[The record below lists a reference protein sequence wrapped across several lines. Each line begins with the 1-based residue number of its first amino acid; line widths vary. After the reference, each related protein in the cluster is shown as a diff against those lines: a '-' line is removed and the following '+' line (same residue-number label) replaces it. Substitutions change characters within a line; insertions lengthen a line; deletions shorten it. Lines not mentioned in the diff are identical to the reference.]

1 MQRVEVI
8 LQFSIIAENK
18 AQVPAWQS
26 GDPEFSTC
34 SDKKS
39 QFHSVTSSYF
49 DGEKYCWSNQ
59 FSTNILEN
67 AKTDLVYAKTQEY
80 FRTKVEFKK

>member
-34 SDKKS
+34 SDKKKIS
-39 QFHSVTSSYF
+39 FTVSHHPILMV
-49 DGEKYCWSNQ
+49 K
-59 FSTNILEN
+59 NIVGAIN
-67 AKTDLVYAKTQEY
+67 FQQI
-80 FRTKVEFKK
+80 F